1 MLRSFEDS
9 GAINFNPH
17 RLADRNVTD
26 ISMLKILHNKAEFL
40 DLLLVCNPPPLFRG
54 RAWMPEIER
63 PKFRKDAK
71 QAERS
76 LKGKFSA
83 LRGIERGWRG
93 LRKWQCR
100 VQRERQ
106 AHTDPRPTKSE
117 CDSSN
122 AKPYKHTYTC
132 F

>member
-17 RLADRNVTD
+17 HSWLGLT
-26 ISMLKILHNKAEFL
+26 EQQ
-40 DLLLVCNPPPLFRG
+40 DLTLFRG

-106 AHTDPRPTKSE
+106 AHTDPHPTKSE

-122 AKPYKHTYTC
+122 AKPDKHTYTC
-132 F
+132 FKRKNQNKPKGRRK